1 VFVSVICYIGI
12 GSNLGDLSANIN
24 LAITKITSS
33 PDVASFRVSR
43 FFTSEPLT
51 HGNDSQPWY
60 LNAVLEIQT
69 TWPLQALFTQLQK
82 IELDMGRKRRAKW
95 EARVID
101 LDILFY
107 GTVIYDDTQLRIPH
121 RGIPQRRFVLEP
133 LCDLAP
139 DFLHP
144 EYQMTLSEILS
155 SAADPLAVH
164 PLEAL

>member
-1 VFVSVICYIGI
+1 M
-12 GSNLGDLSANIN
+12 
-24 LAITKITSS
+24 AIAKITSS
-33 PDVASFRVSR
+33 PEVSSFRISR

-51 HGNDSQPWY
+51 HEQDPQPWY

-69 TWPLQALFTQLQK
+69 TWPLQALFTHLQD
-82 IELDMGRKRRAKW
+82 IELVMGRKRRAKW

-107 GTVIYDDTQLRIPH
+107 GTVIYDDTHLRIPH
-121 RGIPQRRFVLEP
+121 QGIPQRRFVLEP

-144 EYQMTLSEILS
+144 EYQMTLREILS
-155 SAADPLAVH
+155 SAADSLAVH
-164 PLEAL
+164 PIEGP